1 MKDEILQATDRGL
14 EVFKSFL
21 SGNFKQVGKAFKN
34 PFYIDNN
41 ASCYVFLDKETN
53 TYKFKDFG
61 DPLFFGDCFSLV
73 GLINNIDCKTN
84 IGFVEIMNI
93 INNKLQLNLVNTQAV
108 PAIPKI
114 DSKIKVEIITDEI
127 ESNEIVEP
135 IIHKNFNDE
144 ELKYWQEYGIDQSTL
159 KFYKTISIEK
169 FVGRKKD
176 GKEYSLFS
184 SNTEPIYGY
193 IQNKFIKIYRPKSF
207 GK

>member
-1 MKDEILQATDRGL
+1 MRDEILQSTDRGL

-84 IGFVEIMNI
+84 IGFV
-93 INNKLQLNLVNTQAV
+93 
-108 PAIPKI
+108 
-114 DSKIKVEIITDEI
+114 
-127 ESNEIVEP
+127 
-135 IIHKNFNDE
+135 
-144 ELKYWQEYGIDQSTL
+144 
-159 KFYKTISIEK
+159 
-169 FVGRKKD
+169 
-176 GKEYSLFS
+176 
-184 SNTEPIYGY
+184 
-193 IQNKFIKIYRPKSF
+193 
-207 GK
+207 